1 MKSRRKI
8 VKSLVFVGL
17 VLLFALSLVNQLE
30 AQHHRRLRGE
40 YAVVGEQACVVHWL
54 VNPNPINN
62 NPLLTTY
69 WTQTGSLQGTYIFNG
84 DGTGSGEVSQVL
96 IIHPTYTPIPLAA
109 YWGFPLPLGVL
120 VNSSTDKITFQFTYT
135 VSRDGAIT
143 RSQTPGTITGT
154 ITSGTLAGKTYTF
167 TPITLTGFVSRNDE
181 TILLSSSPEQP
192 NIITV
197 DIFNSDGSLYG
208 REEQECQRS
217 RVLTKIRE

>member
-1 MKSRRKI
+1 MKSKRKM

-17 VLLFALSLVNQLE
+17 VLVFALSLINQVE
-30 AQHHRRLRGE
+30 ARKIRGE
-40 YAVVGEQACVVHWL
+40 YAIVGEQACVVHWL
-54 VNPNPINN
+54 VNPN
-62 NPLLTTY
+62 NPTNPTASTY
-69 WTQTGSLQGTYIFNG
+69 WTQTESMQGTYIFNG
-84 DGTGSGEVSQVL
+84 DGTGSAEISSVE
-96 IIHPTYTPIPLAA
+96 IIHPTYTPIPLGA

-120 VNSSTDKITFQFTYT
+120 VNSSTNKITFHFTYT

-154 ITSGTLAGKTYTF
+154 ITSGTLAGKTFTF

-192 NIITV
+192 NIITI
-197 DIFNSDGSLYG
+197 DFFNSDGSLFG